1 MIDLG
6 GTDLYINV
14 PSLPR
19 EEFERYSTN
28 LFDEWESYIGK
39 ILKIPD
45 YALALEIEEGSIKVN
60 ANIAAY
66 LAALYI
72 GIGQYGSFMSGA
84 QTLLGQISSASDY
97 LAAHAVAPF
106 SSVKDKPRI
115 TKYSGSLGQLNRLFV
130 KVQQGKIT
138 AEQAMVEAELLFGEY
153 VGSEPNFM
161 SELKTSFENTPT
173 LAEQLKLPLSEVE
186 NKNELFQ
193 QVKNKKPRVPSPK
206 PEQPIGQQFRVMVWR
221 ESKEQKRKVR
231 VIEL

>member
-45 YALALEIEEGSIKVN
+45 YALALEIEEGSIKVS

-66 LAALYI
+66 IAAIYI

-106 SSVKDKPRI
+106 SSIKDKPRI
-115 TKYSGSLGQLNRLFV
+115 TKYSGSLGRLNRLFV
-130 KVQQGKIT
+130 KVQQGNIT
-138 AEQAMVEAELLFGEY
+138 AEQAMIEAELLFGED
-153 VGSEPNFM
+153 VGSEPDFM
-161 SELKTSFENTPT
+161 NELKASFVNTPT
-173 LAEQLKLPLSEVE
+173 LAKQLKLPLSEIKTKTSYY
-186 NKNELFQ
+186 NKLRIISREC
-193 QVKNKKPRVPSPK
+193 PRLNQRNLLVNSS
-206 PEQPIGQQFRVMVWR
+206 V
-221 ESKEQKRKVR
+221 
-231 VIEL
+231 

>member
-19 EEFERYSTN
+19 DEFERYSTN
-28 LFDEWESYIGK
+28 LFDEWESYIGQ

-60 ANIAAY
+60 AKIAAY
-66 LAALYI
+66 LTALYI
-72 GIGQYGSFMSGA
+72 GIGQYGSFVSGA
-84 QTLLGQISSASDY
+84 QTILGQISSASDY
-97 LAAHAVAPF
+97 LATHAAAPF
-106 SSVKDKPRI
+106 SSSKAKPQI
-115 TKYSGSLGQLNRLFV
+115 KKYSGSLGQLNRLFV

-138 AEQAMVEAELLFGEY
+138 AEQAIIEAESLLGEDA
-153 VGSEPNFM
+153 GSEPNFM
-161 SELKTSFENTPT
+161 NELKTSLENTPKF
-173 LAEQLKLPLSEVE
+173 AKQLKLPL
-186 NKNELFQ
+186 NEIEHEAFQ
-193 QVKNKKPRVPSPK
+193 QVTNKKPRTPLPK

-221 ESKEQKRKVR
+221 ESKDKKRKVR

>member
-45 YALALEIEEGSIKVN
+45 YALALEIEEGSIKVS

-66 LAALYI
+66 IAAIYI

-84 QTLLGQISSASDY
+84 QRFL
-97 LAAHAVAPF
+97 
-106 SSVKDKPRI
+106 VK
-115 TKYSGSLGQLNRLFV
+115 LVL
-130 KVQQGKIT
+130 
-138 AEQAMVEAELLFGEY
+138 
-153 VGSEPNFM
+153 
-161 SELKTSFENTPT
+161 
-173 LAEQLKLPLSEVE
+173 
-186 NKNELFQ
+186 
-193 QVKNKKPRVPSPK
+193 QVT
-206 PEQPIGQQFRVMVWR
+206 I
-221 ESKEQKRKVR
+221 
-231 VIEL
+231 